1 MIFGFSG
8 VLFLINPFAEQTGTL
23 SLIGIIAGL
32 AMPFFA
38 ALMFIFLRRQR
49 SKAAISTTLW
59 YNGVGTLLFAVIMLG
74 TNASFPGDDSREQLY
89 LVCANL
95 CRGGILFNNS

>member
-1 MIFGFSG
+1 MVRSGELSAYITGYGFGGFADHFHYLACAFPFERGGWQTQADRGDFGFSG

-38 ALMFIFLRRQR
+38 ALMFIFLRRPGQ
-49 SKAAISTTLW
+49 SKR
-59 YNGVGTLLFAVIMLG
+59 LFPATPV
-74 TNASFPGDDSREQLY
+74 
-89 LVCANL
+89 V
-95 CRGGILFNNS
+95 